1 MTTYHP
7 GFDLCY
13 HSRLNYKPYIYSGMC
28 EYNVHMYL
36 IDVYVCVPYELKL
49 RKFREDK
56 RVGYIEQGR
65 KH

>member
-1 MTTYHP
+1 MTEQLSIANAYNRHDHT
-7 GFDLCY
+7 
-13 HSRLNYKPYIYSGMC
+13 
-28 EYNVHMYL
+28 YNVHMYL

-56 RVGYIEQGR
+56 CVGYIEQGR